1 MQHRK
6 RDVNASS
13 THFYARPERAWKQ
26 TAFVELSHTRSAHY
40 TYTKARFSS
49 PSPVIFL
56 LKQQQQRA
64 IKKKQIGEAKSLLS
78 KSALERHLLTVCWT
92 KPSA

>member
-1 MQHRK
+1 MYRRK

-26 TAFVELSHTRSAHY
+26 TALVRLSQHALGAFIYISAFFLSLPRY
-40 TYTKARFSS
+40 FPPQTKA
-49 PSPVIFL
+49 
-56 LKQQQQRA
+56 
-64 IKKKQIGEAKSLLS
+64 KKKQIREENLLS